1 MQSTDSGDGAKNF
14 NQHITSHLASSSTTA
29 GATAAA
35 APVPATATTTIN
47 DATTSFST
55 TPAQSSQSN
64 ALNHDTPSKNPF
76 KQAPSQWSNDQRL
89 TQQQQ
94 QNASNKTYNNSAQH
108 ANEAGGGIFGAAGA
122 TTTQATPAPNSTT
135 DPAAIKTPGRLYMT
149 TQPPPDHCRQE
160 DYRAAGTW
168 ATFKNWM
175 IGWRGSRQLVLIIVA
190 IALLL
195 DNMLLTTVV
204 PIIPEFLYDIRH
216 PDAPL
221 DSYPR
226 TPLTTHTP
234 PPPTQSPCSPNG
246 EPLPTVEVSTLS
258 PEENFTL
265 YRELEERH
273 KELVGET
280 VEVGILFASK
290 AFVQLLVNPIVGPLT
305 HRIGY
310 SIPMFAGFVIMFLST
325 LIFAFGR
332 SYLVLFV
339 ARALQGI
346 GSSCSSVSGMG
357 MLADRY
363 TDDKERGNAMGV
375 ALGGLALGVLIGPP
389 FGGVMYEFVGKSA
402 PFLILS
408 ALALG
413 DGLLQLFMLQPS
425 IQRADT
431 EPPSLKA
438 LISDP
443 YILIAAGSITF
454 ANMGIAMLEPSLPLW
469 MVDNM
474 GATRWEQGVA
484 FLPASISYL
493 IGTNL
498 FGPLGHKIGR
508 WFAAC
513 LGLIIIGCCLIMI
526 PMATS
531 ITHLILPNAGLGFA
545 IGMVDSSMMPELGY
559 LVDIRH
565 SAVYGSVYA
574 LGDVAFCVGFAVG
587 PALSGTLVKSIGF
600 EWMLVGIAILCFL
613 YAPLLTLLKNPPTKE
628 EKKVGNTVNEGVNA
642 DADASAPASVAV
654 SVPANANGNVNIGND
669 VLVMAT
675 TNSPA
680 IMHEGMTNEAFESER
695 L

>member
-1 MQSTDSGDGAKNF
+1 MQSSTDAGKDGTRKYPAHQQ
-14 NQHITSHLASSSTTA
+14 QHQQQQQQSVET
-29 GATAAA
+29 GAEGAAA
-35 APVPATATTTIN
+35 N
-47 DATTSFST
+47 QTTSFT
-55 TPAQSSQSN
+55 INGNNPPQQ
-64 ALNHDTPSKNPF
+64 TPSKNPF
-76 KQAPSQWSNDQRL
+76 KQQLESS
-89 TQQQQ
+89 Q
-94 QNASNKTYNNSAQH
+94 QNGNTEADCGIMGLGKEAQPQQH
-108 ANEAGGGIFGAAGA
+108 PPQ
-122 TTTQATPAPNSTT
+122 QAPQ
-135 DPAAIKTPGRLYMT
+135 
-149 TQPPPDHCRQE
+149 QPPYYGASGQAPPDLYRQE
-160 DYRAAGTW
+160 DPRAAGTW
-168 ATFKNWM
+168 AAAKSWM
-175 IGWRGSRQLVLIIVA
+175 VSWRGSNRLVLVIVA

-221 DSYPR
+221 DSFPR
-226 TPLTTHTP
+226 TPLTLNTP
-234 PPPTQSPCSPNG
+234 PTPTQSPCPCKDNEN
-246 EPLPTVEVSTLS
+246 EPEAPIETTFS
-258 PEENFTL
+258 PEENYT
-265 YRELEERH
+265 YYKELEARH
-273 KELVGET
+273 NELVGET
-280 VEVGILFASK
+280 VEVGLLFASK
-290 AFVQLLVNPIVGPLT
+290 AIVQLLVNPIVGPLT

-325 LIFAFGR
+325 IIFAFGR
-332 SYLVLFV
+332 SYLVLFI

-357 MLADRY
+357 MLADRF
-363 TDDKERGNAMGV
+363 TDDKERGNAMGI

-402 PFLILS
+402 PFLILA

-425 IQRADT
+425 IQKAESE
-431 EPPSLKA
+431 EPPSLKS

-443 YILIAAGSITF
+443 YILIAAGAITF

-513 LGLIIIGCCLIMI
+513 LGLVIIGACLIFI

-531 ITHLILPNAGLGFA
+531 ITHLIIPNAGLGFA

-587 PALSGTLVKSIGF
+587 PALSGSLVKTIGF
-600 EWMLVGIAILCFL
+600 EWMLFGIAILCFL
-613 YAPLLTLLKNPPTKE
+613 YAPLLTLLKNPPTSD
-628 EKKVGNTVNEGVNA
+628 EKKVRMAREAAEAEAAAAAEAAAESAANNSIAHIVASCPAILHSSMDGGKINEG
-642 DADASAPASVAV
+642 
-654 SVPANANGNVNIGND
+654 
-669 VLVMAT
+669 
-675 TNSPA
+675 
-680 IMHEGMTNEAFESER
+680 FESSR

>member
-1 MQSTDSGDGAKNF
+1 MQSSTDAGKDGTRKYPAH
-14 NQHITSHLASSSTTA
+14 QQQQQSVGT
-29 GATAAA
+29 GA
-35 APVPATATTTIN
+35 
-47 DATTSFST
+47 DQTTSFTINGNNPQQT
-55 TPAQSSQSN
+55 TS
-64 ALNHDTPSKNPF
+64 TPSKNPF
-76 KQAPSQWSNDQRL
+76 KQQLDSN
-89 TQQQQ
+89 Q
-94 QNASNKTYNNSAQH
+94 QNGNKETDCGIMGLGKEPPQRPQQPTAPPPPQYYAAS
-108 ANEAGGGIFGAAGA
+108 G
-122 TTTQATPAPNSTT
+122 
-135 DPAAIKTPGRLYMT
+135 
-149 TQPPPDHCRQE
+149 QPPADQFRRE
-160 DYRAAGTW
+160 DPRAAGTLS
-168 ATFKNWM
+168 AFKSWM
-175 IGWRGSRQLVLIIVA
+175 VSWRGSNRLVLVIVA

-221 DSYPR
+221 DSFPR
-226 TPLTTHTP
+226 TPLTLNTP
-234 PPPTQSPCSPNG
+234 PTPTQSPCPCNEN
-246 EPLPTVEVSTLS
+246 EPEAPIQTTIS
-258 PEENFTL
+258 PEDNYT
-265 YRELEERH
+265 YYKELEERH
-273 KELVGET
+273 NELVGET
-280 VEVGILFASK
+280 VEVGLLFASK
-290 AFVQLLVNPIVGPLT
+290 AIVQLLVNPIVGPLT

-357 MLADRY
+357 MLADRF
-363 TDDKERGNAMGV
+363 TDDKERGNAMGI

-402 PFLILS
+402 PFLILA

-425 IQRADT
+425 IQKAESE
-431 EPPSLKA
+431 EPPSLQS

-443 YILIAAGSITF
+443 YILIAAGAITF

-513 LGLIIIGCCLIMI
+513 LGLVIIGACLIFI

-531 ITHLILPNAGLGFA
+531 ITHLIIPNAGLGFA

-587 PALSGTLVKSIGF
+587 PALSGSLVKTIGF
-600 EWMLVGIAILCFL
+600 EWMLFGIAILCFL
-613 YAPLLTLLKNPPTKE
+613 YAPLLTLLKNPPTSD
-628 EKKVGNTVNEGVNA
+628 EKKVRMAREA
-642 DADASAPASVAV
+642 AAAAAAAAVAEAV
-654 SVPANANGNVNIGND
+654 ANNSFGHIAATCPEMLHGTMDRGRINVG
-669 VLVMAT
+669 
-675 TNSPA
+675 
-680 IMHEGMTNEAFESER
+680 FESSQ

>member
-1 MQSTDSGDGAKNF
+1 MQSSTDAGNDGTRKFTGHQEQQQQQQQQRQQHPQAATGGS
-14 NQHITSHLASSSTTA
+14 NQ
-29 GATAAA
+29 
-35 APVPATATTTIN
+35 
-47 DATTSFST
+47 TTSFTVNGKNPQQTS
-55 TPAQSSQSN
+55 PG
-64 ALNHDTPSKNPF
+64 DTPSKNPF
-76 KQAPSQWSNDQRL
+76 KQQLDSHS
-89 TQQQQ
+89 Q
-94 QNASNKTYNNSAQH
+94 QNGALETECGILGAGIAAGKDQQEPTPY
-108 ANEAGGGIFGAAGA
+108 EPRKMIAGG
-122 TTTQATPAPNSTT
+122 
-135 DPAAIKTPGRLYMT
+135 
-149 TQPPPDHCRQE
+149 QPPPDQYRQE
-160 DYRAAGTW
+160 DPRAGGSW
-168 ATFKNWM
+168 AAAKSWM
-175 IGWRGSRQLVLIIVA
+175 VSWRGSNRLVLVIVA

-221 DSYPR
+221 GSFPR
-226 TPLTTHTP
+226 APIPLTTPTP
-234 PPPTQSPCSPNG
+234 PSSCPCKDGENEAGPPI
-246 EPLPTVEVSTLS
+246 EVSAPSAEDNETY
-258 PEENFTL
+258 
-265 YRELEERH
+265 YREMEERH
-273 KELVGET
+273 NELVGET
-280 VEVGILFASK
+280 VEVGLLFASK
-290 AFVQLLVNPIVGPLT
+290 AIVQLLVNPIVGPLT

-332 SYLVLFV
+332 SYLVLFI

-357 MLADRY
+357 MLADRF
-363 TDDKERGNAMGV
+363 TDDKERGNAMGI

-402 PFLILS
+402 PFLVLA

-413 DGLLQLFMLQPS
+413 DGLLQMFMLQPS
-425 IQRADT
+425 IQKAET
-431 EPPSLKA
+431 EEPPSLKS

-443 YILIAAGSITF
+443 YILIAAGAITF

-513 LGLIIIGCCLIMI
+513 LGLVIIGACLIFI

-531 ITHLILPNAGLGFA
+531 ITHLIIPNAGLGFA

-587 PALSGTLVKSIGF
+587 PALSGSLVKSIGF
-600 EWMLVGIAILCFL
+600 EWMLFGIAILCFL
-613 YAPLLTLLKNPPTKE
+613 YAPLLTLLKNPPTSD
-628 EKKVGNTVNEGVNA
+628 EKKVRMAREA
-642 DADASAPASVAV
+642 AAAAAAEAAEA
-654 SVPANANGNVNIGND
+654 ANANSIGQLTESCPS
-669 VLVMAT
+669 VLHDTPMNT
-675 TNSPA
+675 CK
-680 IMHEGMTNEAFESER
+680 TNEAFECER